1 MKANIQIRGDL
12 RAARVPLWQIADELG
27 VSESTVLRRLR
38 HELTPAD
45 RERYREALARIK
57 AARAQRAKGA

>member
-1 MKANIQIRGDL
+1 MKQNIQIRGDL
-12 RAARVPLWQIADELG
+12 RAARIPLWRLADELG

-45 RERYREALARIK
+45 REAFREAAERIK
-57 AARAQRAKGA
+57 ASRLRRGA